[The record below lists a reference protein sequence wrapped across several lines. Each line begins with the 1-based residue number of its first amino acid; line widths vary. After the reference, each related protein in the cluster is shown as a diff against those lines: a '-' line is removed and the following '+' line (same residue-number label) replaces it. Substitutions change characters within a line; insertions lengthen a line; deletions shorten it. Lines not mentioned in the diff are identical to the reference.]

1 VGALTDSQAKQGV
14 DLSRSR
20 IPELDL
26 LRFTAAAA
34 VVAFHFYVLLP
45 GDTDVQRAISAVARF
60 GFMGVPLFFM
70 ISGFVIF
77 WTAFNRSP
85 GEFVLA
91 RLCRLYP
98 SYWVCVLIT
107 SGVLALAGG
116 APSWPQIAANLTMF
130 HHLFGF
136 NSIDEVYW
144 TLFIELK
151 FYGLVFIL
159 LACRQ
164 LPRIERWLAV
174 WLGLCVVSL
183 LMGLE
188 RHAAVR
194 GLDTIVFEGDAAYF
208 AFGCYAY
215 LIRTKGPAPARWIG
229 FGVSGL
235 LSVCAA
241 LRTQS
246 HYTWSNDWMTLAVVA
261 IIVVAACAAML
272 AVATLKWSLPKT
284 SLWYWLG
291 SLTYPLYLLHA
302 MAGKA
307 LYDMLPVTWGLW
319 TRIAVAL
326 AAVFAVVTPLAIGIE
341 QRGCNALYRWL
352 SGTMRRRSVAG
363 SETPAT
369 RDPAAADRPT
379 TSAV

>member
-1 VGALTDSQAKQGV
+1 M
-14 DLSRSR
+14 SRSR

-34 VVAFHFYVLLP
+34 VLVFHFYVLLP
-45 GDTDVQRAISAVARF
+45 GDTGVQRAIAAAARF
-60 GFMGVPLFFM
+60 GFLGVPLFFM
-70 ISGFVIF
+70 ISGFVIL

-98 SYWVCVLIT
+98 SYWICVLIT
-107 SGVLALAGG
+107 SAVLALAGG
-116 APSWPQIAANLTMF
+116 PPSWGQIVTNLTMF

-136 NSIDEVYW
+136 DSIDEVYW

-164 LPRIERWLAV
+164 LPRMERWLRV
-174 WLGLCVVSL
+174 WLALSAVSL
-183 LMGLE
+183 LVGL
-188 RHAAVR
+188 RHHGAVR
-194 GLDTIVFEGDAAYF
+194 GLDTVVFEGDAAFF

-215 LIRTKGPAPARWIG
+215 LIRTQGGAPGRWIG
-229 FGVSGL
+229 FGVSAVLG
-235 LSVCAA
+235 VCAA
-241 LRTQS
+241 LKTQS
-246 HYTWSNDWMTLAVVA
+246 HYTFSSDWATLATVVM
-261 IIVVAACAAML
+261 VMVAACAALL
-272 AVATLKWSLPKT
+272 AVATRTWSLPST

-307 LYDMLPVTWGLW
+307 LYGMLPASWGLW
-319 TRIAVAL
+319 PRMAVAL
-326 AAVFAVVTPLAIGIE
+326 AAVVAVATLLAVGIE
-341 QRGCNALYRWL
+341 QRGCNALYRYL
-352 SGTMRRRSVAG
+352 TGMRRRGRAAVAPG
-363 SETPAT
+363 AG
-369 RDPAAADRPT
+369 DPPSKPID
-379 TSAV
+379 SAVT